1 MTNRER
7 LCLLLPLVVASFA
20 LSLVFLA
27 CGPRTPPTRVVQT
40 KTIRPPAPGKAQ
52 LVFVRPH
59 RVGDRSPNVTLW
71 DGTRPLVSL
80 ALSQTFQVDL
90 DPGRHQLVALTHGAD
105 VIDANLVAGKTY
117 YVYLWLTTYM
127 HHTVVHLNP
136 LHPNHKHWKDK
147 DRWIKQSRF
156 VEVIPKNIPLWSKRH
171 RPRAAEAL
179 KKYDPKGDAAKR
191 AIHANYGI

>member
-1 MTNRER
+1 MGNGVR
-7 LCLLLPLVVASFA
+7 LGLLLPLAVVSFA
-20 LSLVFLA
+20 LAALFVA
-27 CGPRTPPTRVVQT
+27 CGPRIPPTRVIQT
-40 KTIRPPAPGKAQ
+40 KSIWPPAAGKAH

-90 DPGRHQLVALTHGAD
+90 DPGRHELVALTHGAD
-105 VIDANLVAGKTY
+105 VIEANLAAGRTY
-117 YVYLWLTTYM
+117 YVYLWLTTYLQ
-127 HHTVVHLNP
+127 HTVVHLNP

-156 VEVIPKNIPLWSKRH
+156 VEVIQKNIPSWANKH
-171 RPRAAEAL
+171 RARAAEAL
-179 KKYDPKGDAAKR
+179 KKFNPRGEAAKR
-191 AIHANYGI
+191 AIHASYGI